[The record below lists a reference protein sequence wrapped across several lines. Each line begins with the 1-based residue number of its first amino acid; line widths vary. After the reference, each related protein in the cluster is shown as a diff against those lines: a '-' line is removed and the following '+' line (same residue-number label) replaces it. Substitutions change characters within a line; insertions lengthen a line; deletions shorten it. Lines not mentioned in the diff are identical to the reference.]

1 MAGIDTGGGH
11 GKRSSNH
18 EVPLIPFSDF
28 LLCLVM
34 FLLVTAVWSHMAR
47 IEADARVPG
56 KPKDE
61 PEEPPKPEKQLHVE
75 MRGERKFQLKWKEGT
90 TVVSEAQVVRTPQEV
105 GDDVTFPDLAKKIES
120 EWQSQGSHKN
130 PTDKKFDRAV
140 LHTDNNTQ
148 FKDLIAVLD
157 AIYMPQ
163 REYTI
168 AGGSTEEL
176 PAFQVTFAS
185 D

>member
-1 MAGIDTGGGH
+1 
-11 GKRSSNH
+11 
-18 EVPLIPFSDF
+18 
-28 LLCLVM
+28 
-34 FLLVTAVWSHMAR
+34 
-47 IEADARVPG
+47 VPG

-75 MRGERKFQLKWKEGT
+75 MRGENKFQLKWKEGS
-90 TVVSEAQVVRTPQEV
+90 TVVSESEVARNQVDV
-105 GDDVTFPDLAKKIES
+105 GEDVTFPDLAKKIES
-120 EWQSQGSHKN
+120 EWQAQGSHKN

-140 LHTDNNTQ
+140 LHTDNDTPYGHM
-148 FKDLIAVLD
+148 IGVLD
-157 AIYMPQ
+157 AIYNPQ